1 MVAPRRVG
9 MIGLGQMGLPIVRQ
23 LLAHDYPVTFYA
35 RRPKVR
41 AELVA
46 LGAIDGTS
54 PAGVADMSDLVIICV
69 YDDHEVKEVCLGAQG
84 VITNMRPGSVLVNH
98 TTGDPAT
105 ARLLS
110 RHARVRRA
118 HFLDAALSGSPADI
132 ADAQLTLLVGGR
144 EDVLRRARPVL
155 GCYAD
160 PIILVGRIGDGQWMK
175 LVNNALLA
183 ANVAMVREAER
194 VMSTIGLSLETALE
208 ALTHC
213 SGDSRALRIA
223 SQMGSSEKLLEQAGR
238 FLEKDVRTVHEVA
251 RARKV
256 ALGLLGVAASSVGG
270 ET

>member
-1 MVAPRRVG
+1 MVATRRVG
-9 MIGLGQMGLPIVRQ
+9 IVGVGRMGLPIVQR
-23 LLAHDYPVTFYA
+23 LLVQNHPVTFYA
-35 RRPKVR
+35 RRPEVGS
-41 AELVA
+41 ELVA
-46 LGAIDGTS
+46 LGAVDGTS
-54 PAGVADMSDLVIICV
+54 LAGVADNSDAVIICV
-69 YDDHEVKEVCLGAQG
+69 YDDHDVKEVCLGAQG
-84 VITNMRPGSVLVNH
+84 VIAHMHPGSVLVNH

-110 RHARVRRA
+110 RHARVQRV

-132 ADAQLTLLVGGR
+132 ADAKLTLLVGGR
-144 EDVLRRARPVL
+144 EDVLRRTRPVL
-155 GCYAD
+155 ACYAD
-160 PIILVGRIGDGQWMK
+160 PVILVGRIGDGQWMK

-194 VMSTIGLSLETALE
+194 VISALGLPLEATLE

-223 SQMGSSEKLLEQAGR
+223 SQLGSSEKLLEQAGR
-238 FLEKDVRTVHEVA
+238 FIDNDIRTIRDGA

-256 ALGLLGVAASSVGG
+256 PWGLLGIAASSVGG

>member
-1 MVAPRRVG
+1 MVAARRVG
-9 MIGLGQMGLPIVRQ
+9 MVGVGQMGLPIVQR
-23 LLAHDYPVTFYA
+23 LLAEDHPVTFYA
-35 RRPKVR
+35 RRPEVSS
-41 AELVA
+41 ELVA
-46 LGAIDGTS
+46 SGAVDGRS
-54 PAGVADMSDLVIICV
+54 LAGVADNSDVVIICV
-69 YDDHEVKEVCLGAQG
+69 YDDDDVKDVCLGEEG
-84 VITNMRPGSVLVNH
+84 VIANMHPGSILVNH

-110 RHARVRRA
+110 RHARVRRV

-132 ADAQLTLLVGGR
+132 ADAKLTLLVGGR
-144 EDVLRRARPVL
+144 EAVLRRIGPVL

-160 PIILVGRIGDGQWMK
+160 PVVLVGRIGDGQWMK

-183 ANVAMVREAER
+183 ANLTMVREAER
-194 VMSTIGLSLETALE
+194 ALSAVGLPLEKALE

-238 FLEKDVRTVHEVA
+238 FIEKDIATIRDVA

-256 ALGLLGVAASSVGG
+256 DLGLLGIAASSLGG